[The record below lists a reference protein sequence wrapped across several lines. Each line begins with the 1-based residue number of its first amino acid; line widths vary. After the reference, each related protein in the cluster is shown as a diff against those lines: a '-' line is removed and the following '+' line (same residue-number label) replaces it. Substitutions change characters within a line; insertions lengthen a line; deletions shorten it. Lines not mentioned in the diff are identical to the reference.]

1 MVNNRYY
8 LSISKINIKEG
19 VLNMEKVIDI
29 EDRIPTLKKRRK
41 KRTNRK
47 FIFLILLFFLVLSV
61 LLYFQSPYSDIKTI
75 EVKGAH
81 LVKENYYVEASN
93 LAKGQSLWG
102 FKVKDLQQ
110 ALMEDDWV
118 QNVEVKRNWLQKV
131 TIKVTELKK
140 VAYLAEAG
148 TYYPLL
154 ENGKRFDQADDTI
167 PIDAPV
173 FIGLTDEKKIH
184 KLVKQLTLLKP
195 EVLALIS
202 QINSYESDTNPN
214 AIRLFMNDG
223 YEVRAIIPTLVEKLN
238 YYPSMVAQ
246 ISNLEKGVIDLEVGS
261 SFKPYN
267 KAYSQVELDMEE
279 DVEKKDQE
287 VTEDEQQ
294 EE

>member
-8 LSISKINIKEG
+8 LSISEINIKEG

-47 FIFLILLFFLVLSV
+47 FIVLILLFFLVLSV

-81 LVKENYYVEASN
+81 LVEDHYYIEASKVV
-93 LAKGQSLWG
+93 KGQSMWG
-102 FKVKDLQQ
+102 FKVNDVEQ
-110 ALMEDDWV
+110 AIMQDAWVEDV
-118 QNVEVKRNWLQKV
+118 TVKRKWLQKV
-131 TIKVTELKK
+131 MIEVKELKK
-140 VAYLAEAG
+140 VAYLAENG
-148 TYYPLL
+148 SYYPLL
-154 ENGKRFDQADDTI
+154 ENGKRFEQADDNI

-173 FIGLTDEKKIH
+173 FMGITDEKKIH
-184 KLVKQLTLLKP
+184 KLVKQLALLKP

-202 QINSYESDTNPN
+202 QINSNESETNPN

-223 YEVRAIIPTLVEKLN
+223 YEVRAVISTLAEKLN
-238 YYPSMVAQ
+238 YYPAMVAQ
-246 ISNLEKGVIDLEVGS
+246 ILDLEKGIFDLEVGS

-267 KAYSQVELDMEE
+267 IAYNQVELDMTE
-279 DVEKKDQE
+279 DVVKTEQE
-287 VTEDEQQ
+287 VAEDEQQ